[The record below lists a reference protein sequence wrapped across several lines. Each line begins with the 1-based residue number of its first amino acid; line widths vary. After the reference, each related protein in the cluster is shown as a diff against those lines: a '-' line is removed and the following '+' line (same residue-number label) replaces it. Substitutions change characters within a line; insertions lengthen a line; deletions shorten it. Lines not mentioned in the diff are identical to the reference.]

1 MQNKSA
7 EAVYQML
14 KDGRISIKHLG
25 PHKEEYKKATNFR
38 HLVSIL
44 HCGAAVKIVKRVGRL
59 KSSYFLYLDHCPD
72 SIIHLG
78 VVKDAASRIAFDQPI
93 AKCICLH

>member
-1 MQNKSA
+1 
-7 EAVYQML
+7 ML